1 MRHAS
6 FICLLVVISG
16 FFIQLVKSSFFPY
29 MTCPGCET
37 FLSCFFKCPRKIYP
51 GINRYVLH
59 NPKTTANHP
68 LLFVHQHFFL
78 FLRDGI
84 YGGPIAS
91 RNQPS
96 ENLLTYLI
104 GKIRRRSQTFQN
116 SRVFH
121 TYPRYRP
128 YSPYLYPNPYLPQR
142 SATLKL

>member
-1 MRHAS
+1 MRHAA
-6 FICLLVVISG
+6 FICLLVVIFG
-16 FFIQLVKSSFFPY
+16 FFELAKSSFFPY

-37 FLSCFFKCPRKIYP
+37 FVSCFFKCPRKIYP
-51 GINRYVLH
+51 GINR
-59 NPKTTANHP
+59 
-68 LLFVHQHFFL
+68 
-78 FLRDGI
+78 DGI
-84 YGGPIAS
+84 YGGPIAR

-128 YSPYLYPNPYLPQR
+128 YSPYLYPNPYLLR
-142 SATLKL
+142 KS